1 MVMLGAV
8 ERRCRK
14 RSAGMSLIELI
25 VSVSVLA
32 ITMAVAIPSFTA
44 TMRSNQLATQAN
56 EVLNGLAMA
65 RAEALR
71 QNTRISWAYEAGT
84 EPRWVVWR
92 DDDADGAADAA
103 EVLRTGPLNN
113 SIRVSGTASGFPNVV
128 YQPDGTVTGPGWGS
142 IWMCMPGK
150 TPELNVRRMVVIVSG
165 RVRTERCSCDNQCA
179 SPSANCK
186 ASDCDDAA

>member
-8 ERRCRK
+8 ERRCWK

-92 DDDADGAADAA
+92 DDDADG